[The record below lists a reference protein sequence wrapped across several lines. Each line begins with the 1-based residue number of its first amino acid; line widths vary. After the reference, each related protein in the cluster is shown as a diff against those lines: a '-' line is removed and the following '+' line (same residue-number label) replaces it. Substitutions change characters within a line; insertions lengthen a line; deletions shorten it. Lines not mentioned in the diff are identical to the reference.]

1 MKGIASFIIFTLTI
15 VVAKGQTGDYYLGGK
30 QYLFIKYNENK
41 ILFPGDSESFEKI
54 YRKLDS
60 LVIFGQGKINIVH
73 IGGSHIQADIYT
85 HQIRKQFQYL
95 QHDLNGGRGLI
106 FPYRVA
112 KSNNPSNYK
121 ISYSGSWEYCK
132 NTQRNRDC
140 DLGLNGYA
148 ITTTGKTASLLINPN
163 GDEEIKYHFNSVR
176 IFHSPSEYEML
187 VQCNGS
193 CYEGSYDSISGCSL
207 FSVPESN
214 RLKIKLSR
222 NDTVPGKITIYG
234 ISLDSDDPGLVYNAI
249 GVNGAR
255 LSSYIESELYGQHLA
270 AINPDLI
277 IFSIGTNDAN
287 TRYFDSEKYRI
298 EYTRL
303 IEISKHAAPNAAILI
318 TVPNDCYYYKRYV
331 NKNTPLMREEIL
343 KIASKYN
350 YGVWDFYS
358 IMGGLN
364 SSQTWYNYGLMR
376 YDRIHFNHDG
386 YFLKGNL
393 LFSAFL
399 RGWEQNLAS
408 RTSQYFS
415 KEMITADCI
424 REEAKTE

>member
-1 MKGIASFIIFTLTI
+1 MKGIAYIIVLCFAI
-15 VVAKGQTGDYYLGGK
+15 VFVKGQTGDYYLGGK
-30 QYLFIKYNENK
+30 QYPFIQYNENK
-41 ILFPGDSESFEKI
+41 ILFPGDSDAFERI
-54 YRKLDS
+54 YKKMDS
-60 LVIFGQGKINIVH
+60 LIVFGHGKINIVH

-85 HQIRKQFQYL
+85 HQIRKQFQHL

-121 ISYSGSWEYCK
+121 VSYSGAWEYCK

-148 ITTTGKTASLLINPN
+148 ITTKANSASLVINPN
-163 GDEEIKYHFNSVR
+163 GDEDIKYHFNSVR
-176 IFHSPSEYEML
+176 VFHSPANYQLS
-187 VQCNGS
+187 VQCNGDKLL
-193 CYEGSYDSISGCSL
+193 GSYDSISGCSV

-214 RLKIKLSR
+214 RLKINLSR
-222 NDTVPGKITIYG
+222 IDTVPGKITIYG
-234 ISLDSDDPGLVYNAI
+234 ISLDNDDPGLVYNAI

-255 LSSYIESELYGQHLA
+255 LSSYIDSELYGQHMA

-287 TRYFDSEKYRI
+287 TRYFDYDKYKI
-298 EYTRL
+298 EYTQL

-331 NKNTPLMREEIL
+331 NKNTPVMRNQII
-343 KIASKYN
+343 KIAEEYN

-376 YDRIHFNHDG
+376 YDRIHFNRAG
-386 YFLKGNL
+386 YILKGNL
-393 LFSAFL
+393 LLSAFL
-399 RGWEQNLAS
+399 RGWEQNLTA
-408 RTSQYFS
+408 RTMQYFS
-415 KEMITADCI
+415 DKTITADFI
-424 REEAKTE
+424 STTK